1 MDKEG
6 KDLVDGGGEIVYG
19 SNGDV
24 YAPGGQGVLSGEV
37 EGDVLYYHYREF
49 SPLSFIRIVFVDL
62 GEAVGANMGVAV
74 NISVGYEFKVCVFV
88 YLWGGID
95 VG

>member
-1 MDKEG
+1 M
-6 KDLVDGGGEIVYG
+6 
-19 SNGDV
+19 S
-24 YAPGGQGVLSGEV
+24 S
-37 EGDVLYYHYREF
+37 
-49 SPLSFIRIVFVDL
+49 SPLSFNRIVFVDL

-74 NISVGYEFKVCVFV
+74 NISVGYEFKVCLCF

>member
-1 MDKEG
+1 MCFIII
-6 KDLVDGGGEIVYG
+6 IV
-19 SNGDV
+19 S
-24 YAPGGQGVLSGEV
+24 S
-37 EGDVLYYHYREF
+37 
-49 SPLSFIRIVFVDL
+49 SPLSFNRIVFVDL

-74 NISVGYEFKVCVFV
+74 NISVGYEFKVCLCF